1 MSRLRGFGEN
11 IVPFYLN
18 YESQNSSTEHKFIS
32 DEIPSDS
39 YEHYSSE
46 SNQAV
51 HLPLAR
57 DKQAMREHGLLR
69 EEDSILKFQR
79 PVDKT
84 RVT

>member
-1 MSRLRGFGEN
+1 MNPKTAALNTNS
-11 IVPFYLN
+11 YL
-18 YESQNSSTEHKFIS
+18 IS

-51 HLPLAR
+51 HLSLAR

-84 RVT
+84 RIT